1 MADDLQRKIE
11 QAVKL
16 IQSAGKMAEKKGQPV
31 EICYSGGKDSDV
43 ILELARMANVN
54 YCAIYKNTTIDP
66 PLTLKHCKEN
76 NVKILQPKKS
86 FIELVKEKGMPTR
99 RARFCCE
106 MLKEYKVYDVAVQG
120 IRRSESTA
128 RAKRYKQNEP
138 IICRIYGSK
147 KNHVNVVLPI
157 LTWTDKDVTEFINE
171 RHIKCHP
178 LYYDKKGNFH
188 VERRLGC
195 IGCPLKSDAGVGDF
209 LKYPKLLKKVV
220 NAVGIWFATHP
231 RLRSIKKF
239 QTPYGL
245 VAHNLFYNTLEEWE
259 VANDGLFGKTDWK
272 SKLENYFHITL

>member
-1 MADDLQRKIE
+1 MTDDLQRKIE

-43 ILELARMANVN
+43 ILELAKMANVN

-86 FIELVKEKGMPTR
+86 FIELVKENGMPTR
-99 RARFCCE
+99 RARYCCK
-106 MLKEYKVYDVAVQG
+106 MLKEYKVCDVAVQG
-120 IRRSESTA
+120 IRRSESAA

-157 LTWTDKDVTEFINE
+157 LTWTDKDVAEFISE

-178 LYYDKKGNFH
+178 LYYDKDGNFH
-188 VERRLGC
+188 VKRRLGC
-195 IGCPLKSDAGVGDF
+195 IGCPLKSDAGVEDF
-209 LKYPKLLKKVV
+209 LKYPKLLKKVI
-220 NAVGIWFATHP
+220 NAVKVWFDTHP
-231 RLRSIKKF
+231 RARGIKKF

-245 VAHNLFYNTLEEWE
+245 VAHNLFYNTFEEWE